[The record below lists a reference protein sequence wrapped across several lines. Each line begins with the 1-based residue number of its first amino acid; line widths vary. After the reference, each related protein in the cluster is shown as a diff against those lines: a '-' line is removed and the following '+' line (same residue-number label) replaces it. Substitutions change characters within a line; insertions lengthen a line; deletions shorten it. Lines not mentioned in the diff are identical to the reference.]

1 MLASMVDQ
9 SFQCHAC
16 FANFT
21 MDVPHALIADVM
33 VDEQKL
39 RDSIAAKWLADLGK
53 CCNEKL
59 KPVVKCPYGCTE
71 LDVLYERVL
80 GPKLKTYSTGMRN
93 LCKFVLERSRLSV
106 HPYRRM
112 NLKIS
117 LSHRIKIGLL

>member
-1 MLASMVDQ
+1 
-9 SFQCHAC
+9 
-16 FANFT
+16 
-21 MDVPHALIADVM
+21 MDAPHALIADVM

-39 RDSIAAKWLADLGK
+39 RDSIAAKQLADLAK

-71 LDVLYERVL
+71 FYHETGTILLDVLYERVL

-93 LCKFVLERSRLSV
+93 RRKFVLERSCLSV
-106 HPYRRM
+106 HPYRHM

-117 LSHRIKIGLL
+117 LSHQIKIGLL